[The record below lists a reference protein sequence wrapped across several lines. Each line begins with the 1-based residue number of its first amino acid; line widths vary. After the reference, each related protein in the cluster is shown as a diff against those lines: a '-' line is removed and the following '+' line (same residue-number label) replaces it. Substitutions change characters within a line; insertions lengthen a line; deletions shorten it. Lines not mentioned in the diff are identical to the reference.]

1 MSNSPD
7 CFSEKV
13 SALIECAESAGP
25 DSSYLGILRD
35 VCFMSAEAVG
45 ADDVPIEKIL
55 PCVLKKFTSVC
66 STLVDKAKPAHEV
79 ALKEVVKLLEVA
91 VGMIESVRSLVAF
104 LNSEELIVLED
115 VLTPVP
121 LSLDIVQTSYG
132 HLKESE
138 KIYGPYFNQLEH
150 CLVQLSSETMHL
162 QMLLLGMLEKVKVEV
177 SCEKHVVWLLGICRR
192 LRDLGITLQG
202 LDLKMLVS
210 VRKFLVKT
218 SLQYRD
224 SLKNRLDIDQLLSDL
239 CTYVVEWLSSLK
251 QLGPAKD
258 GNFTVEMKTAAF
270 HIRLLDSLISKYGGY
285 FDNCLKMVALMIASL
300 SGLPISANY
309 FLNLGPAQIDG
320 LLRHIWIAAEHLV
333 SVLAESR
340 DFCIV
345 VLTLDVPEDLWCGYQ
360 LMLTTLMDYVV
371 DCDDA
376 LRACLP
382 TPGSGDKNIL
392 EAVFG
397 AIDHCSL
404 EFQLPVSLE
413 SSGEN
418 GKPPRSIGLYEH
430 LCTRTC
436 RFLAAL
442 SPEHFGIAEAI
453 LFRNVL
459 RESHWSACLASDTL
473 CFVARFGSPQLCFE
487 HAKLLAR
494 LVNLTSSAPGN
505 KHSHAK
511 SLLRRLS
518 QFLIEEHKTELHQ
531 MFSSNSVVTSIV
543 GLPEST
549 STARAQAVQLLMKL
563 SAKTIGTSELK
574 ILVRLLCQM
583 KESSRYKEHCLPAEP
598 LLQALSSVPA
608 YRSQLCCDLTHAIID
623 LLTAQITSMKGSV
636 LVQVLNALEVLFAS
650 GVDFIQVSIVL
661 SLISWGKLGV
671 LPSLQKQEILH
682 KLSRLFAS
690 SLSSG
695 NYVVQQ
701 TALHAFAQFAQA
713 TQYDAVISNAIEH
726 PTLKA
731 LVTSFL
737 TKDEMKTPFDWVTVV
752 RTQLQVV
759 ESSATDDYDCSSSD
773 WSGSDD
779 TDPNPEK
786 RPKCEDNLNELFESI
801 EAAVSKLRQQDKGAL
816 QSRRSKLQW
825 LQSQLNNIVED
836 L

>member
-1 MSNSPD
+1 
-7 CFSEKV
+7 
-13 SALIECAESAGP
+13 ECAESAGP
-25 DSSYLGILRD
+25 DSSYLGLLRD
-35 VCFMSAEAVG
+35 VCFMSAEAMG
-45 ADDVPIEKIL
+45 ADGVPIEKIL
-55 PCVLKKFTSVC
+55 PCV
-66 STLVDKAKPAHEV
+66 AV
-79 ALKEVVKLLEVA
+79 A
-91 VGMIESVRSLVAF
+91 MIESVRSLVGF

-121 LSLDIVQTSYG
+121 LSLDIVQTSYA

-138 KIYGPYFNQLEH
+138 KIYGPYFDQLEH
-150 CLVQLSSETMHL
+150 CLVQLSSETTHL
-162 QMLLLGMLEKVKVEV
+162 QVLLLGMLEKVKVEV
-177 SCEKHVVWLLGICRR
+177 SREKHVVWLLGICRR

-239 CTYVVEWLSSLK
+239 CTFVVEWLSSLK
-251 QLGPAKD
+251 QSGPAKD

-285 FDNCLKMVALMIASL
+285 FDNCLKMVALMIAFL
-300 SGLPISANY
+300 SGKTCKLCGCCFFLLGCPVSAVY
-309 FLNLGPAQIDG
+309 FLNLGPAQRDG

-371 DCDDA
+371 DYDDA

-382 TPGSGDKNIL
+382 MPGSGHKNIL

-404 EFQLPVSLE
+404 ELQLPVSLE

-418 GKPPRSIGLYEH
+418 GKPPRSIGPYEH
-430 LCTRTC
+430 LCTHMC

-442 SPEHFGIAEAI
+442 SPEHFGIA
-453 LFRNVL
+453 
-459 RESHWSACLASDTL
+459 
-473 CFVARFGSPQLCFE
+473 
-487 HAKLLAR
+487 
-494 LVNLTSSAPGN
+494 
-505 KHSHAK
+505 
-511 SLLRRLS
+511 
-518 QFLIEEHKTELHQ
+518 
-531 MFSSNSVVTSIV
+531 
-543 GLPEST
+543 
-549 STARAQAVQLLMKL
+549 
-563 SAKTIGTSELK
+563 
-574 ILVRLLCQM
+574 
-583 KESSRYKEHCLPAEP
+583 
-598 LLQALSSVPA
+598 
-608 YRSQLCCDLTHAIID
+608 
-623 LLTAQITSMKGSV
+623 
-636 LVQVLNALEVLFAS
+636 
-650 GVDFIQVSIVL
+650 
-661 SLISWGKLGV
+661 
-671 LPSLQKQEILH
+671 KQEIVH
-682 KLSRLFAS
+682 KLSHLFAS
-690 SLSSG
+690 SLSSE

-759 ESSATDDYDCSSSD
+759 ESSSTDDYDCSSSD

-801 EAAVSKLRQQDKGAL
+801 EATVSKLRRQDKGAL

-825 LQSQLNNIVED
+825 LQSQLNSIVED